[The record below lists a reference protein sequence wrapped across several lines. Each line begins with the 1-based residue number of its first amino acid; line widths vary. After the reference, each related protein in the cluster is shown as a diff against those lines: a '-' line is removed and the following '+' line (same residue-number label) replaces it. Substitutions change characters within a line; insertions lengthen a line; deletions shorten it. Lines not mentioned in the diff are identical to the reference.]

1 LNEFDDGLQI
11 IPSNWLINEKTSFF
25 PNYKNFKLYDR
36 AVISMEI
43 PNTPTTWDVH
53 KIKKIFKKTG
63 LSCISYILIV
73 NKMHLSLIFLFLDDF
88 IKAKE
93 ILSKAEYR
101 SDLKVTLV
109 LQ

>member
-1 LNEFDDGLQI
+1 MFLVVEFDDRLQI

-43 PNTPTTWDVH
+43 PNTRTTIWDVH
-53 KIKKIFKKTG
+53 KIQKIFKKTG
-63 LSCISYILIV
+63 LSCISYIILIIV
-73 NKMHLSLIFLFLDDF
+73 NNMHSNLIFLFLDDF

-93 ILSKAEYR
+93 ILSKAE
-101 SDLKVTLV
+101 
-109 LQ
+109 